1 MDKQAERE
9 QLASSLSQAIQHYE
23 SLLKYLQEMDQEM
36 GTASPDILQ
45 NFSVSL
51 HELQEQAMQFDQY
64 VSAHLNEGL
73 LKIESIQ
80 MLFGKREALLKEIL
94 ALNKRMTAKA
104 QGVKS
109 LIAHEIGRLHTGFS
123 ALSGYRQPQH
133 NQGRITNCTS

>member
-1 MDKQAERE
+1 MDTQTEKE
-9 QLASSLSQAIQHYE
+9 QLEASLSQVLQHYE

-36 GTASPDILQ
+36 GTASPATLQ

-51 HELQEQAMQFDQY
+51 HEFQEQAMKFDQN
-64 VSAHLNEGL
+64 VAAHLNEKL

-80 MLFGKREALLKEIL
+80 ILLGKREALLMELL
-94 ALNKRMTAKA
+94 ALNTRMTAKA

-109 LIAHEIGRLHTGFS
+109 LIAHEIGRLHTGLS